1 MVERLTPPTPDL
13 EVWGTK
19 LTASRTIDK
28 YPTPGRGFLTNPHH
42 HNLQDDKCPGGWAC
56 LELTEPLPYLSV
68 KYTLTDNKS
77 CGLYFKDLNLVWT
90 SEFKDVDTS
99 TD

>member
-1 MVERLTPPTPDL
+1 M
-13 EVWGTK
+13 
-19 LTASRTIDK
+19 ASRTIDK

-68 KYTLTDNKS
+68 KIIHTYRQQVMWSLLLRLKPCLDIRVKG
-77 CGLYFKDLNLVWT
+77 CGYK
-90 SEFKDVDTS
+90 
-99 TD
+99 

>member
-1 MVERLTPPTPDL
+1 MT
-13 EVWGTK
+13 
-19 LTASRTIDK
+19 SRTIDK

-68 KYTLTDNKS
+68 KYTLIDNKS

-99 TD
+99 TDWIVGWQKHELTDWLIN